1 MCYREVKG
9 HYFISKIMNKI
20 LNFMEHIELHIN
32 RITIS
37 VKLLKVE
44 KKVFCESCDNIE
56 RSECAHSTLI
66 YKVMAYELV

>member
-44 KKVFCESCDNIE
+44 KKCFVSRAITLREVNA
-56 RSECAHSTLI
+56 RTRHSFI
-66 YKVMAYELV
+66 K